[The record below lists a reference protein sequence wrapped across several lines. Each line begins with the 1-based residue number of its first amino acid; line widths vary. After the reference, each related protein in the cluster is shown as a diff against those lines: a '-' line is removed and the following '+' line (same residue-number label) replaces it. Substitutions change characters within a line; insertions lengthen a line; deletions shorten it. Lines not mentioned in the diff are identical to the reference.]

1 MNFDNIEK
9 RIIEIT
15 NKFPD
20 TLDIKNIEVSKDYN
34 FDEKLDDVIENLKNI
49 IYLLDGFSS
58 NGYSKKELNELFENN
73 EIIRLYTLLQK
84 LNNLFNK

>member
-58 NGYSKKELNELFENN
+58 NGYSKKR
-73 EIIRLYTLLQK
+73 IK
-84 LNNLFNK
+84 

>member
-34 FDEKLDDVIENLKNI
+34 FDKKLDKVIENLKNI